1 MESLGLTVSVAN
13 GGTKNNDYSATNS
26 PRRADIV
33 ICPNRFVCKDLVS
46 QMLVEVVLL
55 VTCFSFQSGYGQSC
69 YVPGAYH
76 HHHHHHDS
84 GDASLAI
91 SLKPRP
97 KSFVLPRVAGLLA
110 GPYPQKIQSK
120 GCGEWNVF
128 VVEVK

>member
-26 PRRADIV
+26 PRRADIM

-69 YVPGAYH
+69 YVPGAY
-76 HHHHHHDS
+76 
-84 GDASLAI
+84 
-91 SLKPRP
+91 
-97 KSFVLPRVAGLLA
+97 
-110 GPYPQKIQSK
+110 
-120 GCGEWNVF
+120 GCCNMQYMRFGCEFFTKKKAPTWNYF
-128 VVEVK
+128 LETLSYHSYFQATSNQFQFRHANT

>member
-26 PRRADIV
+26 PRRADIM

-69 YVPGAYH
+69 YVPGAYGCCNCAMQYMRFGCEFFTKKTLPLGILFWKL
-76 HHHHHHDS
+76 S
-84 GDASLAI
+84 AI
-91 SLKPRP
+91 IATFRQ
-97 KSFVLPRVAGLLA
+97 LLTSSNLDMQI
-110 GPYPQKIQSK
+110 PNH
-120 GCGEWNVF
+120 WNH
-128 VVEVK
+128 